1 MQNCLN
7 AGAIVGIS
15 CAIVVGLFMVQRFGT
30 GRVGV
35 VFAPIIL
42 IYFLCNV
49 IIAVTNITR
58 YKPSVF
64 KVTFPP
70 S

>member
-1 MQNCLN
+1 MLN

-15 CAIVVGLFMVQRFGT
+15 CAIVIGLFMVQRFGT

-49 IIAVTNITR
+49 VIAVTNITR

-64 KVTFPP
+64 KVTFQP